1 MKWLILGILIVVGF
15 RNGYC
20 QVAEHEQTDSF
31 IFSLDSI
38 NTARQRHQDWLSS
51 LLFESKVARLL
62 DSAFTQLHKPYAYGG
77 KGPDRYD
84 CSGFTGYVY
93 RQLGIR
99 LPASSA
105 LQVSVGAPVAKDE
118 LRPGDLVFFKGRAN
132 HVDRIGHVGIV
143 VKISEAAIE
152 FIHSSVSRGIIVD
165 NLLESA
171 YYKSRYMTARRVL
184 E

>member
-1 MKWLILGILIVVGF
+1 MKWFVLGVFIFGGF
-15 RNGYC
+15 RTGYC
-20 QVAEHEQTDSF
+20 QVAEDQPTSHF
-31 IFSLDSI
+31 VFSLDSI
-38 NTARQRHQDWLSS
+38 NTARQCHLDWLTSHAY
-51 LLFESKVARLL
+51 ECKVARLL
-62 DSAFTQLHKPYAYGG
+62 DSAFTQINKPYAYGA

-93 RQLGIR
+93 RQFGIR

-105 LQVSVGAPVAKDE
+105 LQAKIGAPVARDE
-118 LRPGDLVFFKGRAN
+118 LRPGDLVFFKGRAKN
-132 HVDRIGHVGIV
+132 VDQIGHVGIV

-171 YYKSRYMTARRVL
+171 YYGSRYITARRVL